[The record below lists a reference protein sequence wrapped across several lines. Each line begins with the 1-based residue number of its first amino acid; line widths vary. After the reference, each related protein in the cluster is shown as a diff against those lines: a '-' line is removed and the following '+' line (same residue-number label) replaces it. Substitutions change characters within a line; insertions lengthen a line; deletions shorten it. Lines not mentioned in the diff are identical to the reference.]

1 MEQYNELSNQFRE
14 LSVENSR
21 LLTINA
27 NNAMEMGTLKNEVVM
42 LQADIDRLVD
52 SEESESQVLVCQRH

>member
-27 NNAMEMGTLKNEVVM
+27 SNAMEMGTLRNEVVM

-52 SEESESQVLVCQRH
+52 SEESESRVLVCQRQ